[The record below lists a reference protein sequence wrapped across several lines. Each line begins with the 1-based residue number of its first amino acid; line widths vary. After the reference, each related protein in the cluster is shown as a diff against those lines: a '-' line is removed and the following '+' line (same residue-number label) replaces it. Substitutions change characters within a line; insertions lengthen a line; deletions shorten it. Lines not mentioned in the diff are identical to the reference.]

1 MVNANRCARVAAFV
15 ATAALLVSCGGG
27 GSGNGN
33 NNAGVNAQACSINNP
48 YRGDATAPISS
59 GTIGTEKTWLR
70 DYVDRNYLWYDK
82 VPAVNA
88 NASVYSDDT
97 LAGFYTSIDTYF
109 LDLVRPL
116 TNPAGKPV
124 DRFSFAYPT
133 AAWNAL
139 INSGSTVG
147 YGTEWQILE
156 PQNAPRSIR
165 VAYVHA
171 ESQADIAGVRR
182 GDTLLSADGVS
193 ADDTSQGARRRL
205 GCCAAGSRTQSAI
218 RRHSPRSSRC

>member
-1 MVNANRCARVAAFV
+1 MAAFV

-82 VPAVNA
+82 VPAVDA
-88 NASVYSDDT
+88 NAAIYSNDT
-97 LAGFYTSIDTYF
+97 PSGFYDSIDTYF

-139 INSGSTVG
+139 INGGSTVG
-147 YGTEWQILE
+147 YGIEWHIVNGNSNVA
-156 PQNAPRSIR
+156 PPTPRSIR
-165 VAYVHA
+165 VAYVHPG
-171 ESQADIAGVRR
+171 SIAAGQGIVR
-182 GDTLLSADGVS
+182 GDTLVLADGVP
-193 ADDTSQGARRRL
+193 ADDNVQ
-205 GCCAAGSRTQSAI
+205 AG
-218 RRHSPRSSRC
+218 